1 MKRMERIWLRPSSKI
16 GFFCH
21 LSKNLYNEANYIV
34 RQRFF
39 KIGKWIRYNE
49 LAYQLKNSENYKQL
63 PAQTGQQILRIVER
77 NWKSFFRSIKT
88 YKKHPEKYKKKPSL
102 PKYKKKDGEFMLI
115 FTNQQCHLRD
125 GFLIFPS
132 KIKEAVN
139 KIKTRIKKNLKEV
152 RVIPKAVGYV
162 LEIIYDKTFKK
173 MKRDRTR
180 VAGVDIGV
188 RNLVTIAN
196 NIGEKPIVVKGR
208 TVKNIN
214 QYFNYHKSRLQSI
227 YDRQKIKT
235 GNKSKRLFVKRNKK
249 IHDYLHKVSRS
260 IVDYLVNHDIGLL
273 VIGHNDNW
281 KQKSNIGKRNNQN
294 FVSIPFY
301 KLIQMLTYKCEEQS
315 IDVIIQEESHT
326 SICSFYDAESVE
338 HHEKYVGKRKRG
350 LFHTDKGRIINSD
363 VNGALNII
371 KKAVPNAFNKL
382 DADGMEDVVSHPSRL
397 RVSHS

>member
-1 MKRMERIWLRPSSKI
+1 MKRMERIWLRPSYKI

-34 RQRFF
+34 RQNFF
-39 KIGKWIRYNE
+39 KTGKWVRYNE
-49 LAYQLKNSENYKQL
+49 LAYQLKGSENYRQL
-63 PAQTGQQILRIVER
+63 PAQTGQQILKIVER

-102 PKYKKKDGEFMLI
+102 PKYKKKDGEFMLV

-125 GFLIFPS
+125 GFVVFPK
-132 KIKEAVN
+132 KIREALD
-139 KIKTRIKKNLKEV
+139 KIETRIKKGLKEV

-173 MKRDRTR
+173 IKRDKNR

-188 RNLVTIAN
+188 RNLVAIAN

-208 TVKNIN
+208 TAKNIN

-227 YDRQKIKT
+227 YDRQEIKT
-235 GNKSKRLFVKRNKK
+235 GYRAKRLFVKRNKK
-249 IHDYLHKVSRS
+249 LSDYLHKVSRR
-260 IVDYLVNHDIGLL
+260 VVEYLVDHDIGLL

-301 KLIQMLTYKCEEQS
+301 KLIQMLKYKCEEQS
-315 IDVIIQEESHT
+315 IDVVIQEESHT
-326 SICSFYDAESVE
+326 SVCSFYDGESVE
-338 HHEKYVGKRKRG
+338 HHEEYVGKRNRG
-350 LFHTDKGRIINSD
+350 LFRTAKGLVVNSD

-371 KKAVPNAFNKL
+371 KKAVPDAFERL
-382 DADGMEDVVSHPSRL
+382 DADRMEDAVSHPSRL
-397 RVSHS
+397 EVF